1 MRGGGNPFS
10 LARKKG
16 FPPPSRSPLPPQN
29 ALFSPR
35 QPPDAR
41 EYPMSHEQ
49 NECHCTPRLRFP
61 EFANSA
67 WYQKKIGDVCRL
79 QAGSFISA
87 SSLKKECSNKL
98 YPCYGGNGL
107 RGFVDTF
114 NCDGEFPLIGRQGEL
129 CGNVKF
135 VCGRFYATEHAV
147 IVNVA
152 IENCIKFIYYLL
164 IYTNLNRFSVG
175 QAQPGLAVTSLN
187 KIVIVIPQLKE
198 QQKIAD
204 CLTSLDD
211 LITAHEQKRDALKQH
226 KKGLMQRLFPAEGET
241 TPRWRFPEFREAGE
255 WEMKKLNDCCRIIT
269 GGTPSRKNPS
279 YWNGKIPWISSR
291 HISDIHTVES
301 CEYITEKGIKYSS
314 TKVIPKD
321 SIILV
326 SRVSVGKYAKT
337 VCDTA
342 INQDITALLPYSINC
357 NFLFFYVDII
367 AKMIKNSAAGTGV
380 VGVSQDF
387 FDNIVINAPTL
398 PEQQK
403 IADCLSSLDE
413 RIAAQEA
420 KIAALRE
427 HKKGLMQQLFPRA
440 L

>member
-1 MRGGGNPFS
+1 
-10 LARKKG
+10 
-16 FPPPSRSPLPPQN
+16 
-29 ALFSPR
+29 
-35 QPPDAR
+35 
-41 EYPMSHEQ
+41 MSHEQ

-211 LITAHEQKRDALKQH
+211 LITAHEQKRDALTQH

-255 WEMKKLNDCCRIIT
+255 WTTYCLKEVADVLSGYGFPDKYQGNSM
-269 GGTPSRKNPS
+269 GTYPFYKV
-279 YWNGKIPWISSR
+279 
-291 HISDIHTVES
+291 SDIS
-301 CEYITEKGIKYSS
+301 AAQKKGMYIS
-314 TKVIPKD
+314 
-321 SIILV
+321 
-326 SRVSVGKYAKT
+326 A
-337 VCDTA
+337 
-342 INQDITALLPYSINC
+342 SIN
-357 NFLFFYVDII
+357 YVDKKIVDII
-367 AKMIKNSAAGTGV
+367 KAKLIPRHTIIFARIGEAIRLNRRSITTRSCVIDNNVAGIKAKDKIVFYLFLYYISCLINMEEYAGGV
-380 VGVSQDF
+380 VPA
-387 FDNIVINAPTL
+387 INKASLESIPVKIPTL

-427 HKKGLMQQLFPRA
+427 HKKGLMQQLFPQ
-440 L
+440 

>member
-1 MRGGGNPFS
+1 
-10 LARKKG
+10 
-16 FPPPSRSPLPPQN
+16 
-29 ALFSPR
+29 
-35 QPPDAR
+35 
-41 EYPMSHEQ
+41 MSHEQ
-49 NECHCTPRLRFP
+49 KEHDCTPRLRFP
-61 EFANSA
+61 EFERLFWKNGVLSKFIFIISPE
-67 WYQKKIGDVCRL
+67 YKLSQEKYLPMGNIPIIDQSKKY
-79 QAGSFISA
+79 ISGYTND
-87 SSLKKECSNKL
+87 KKCIVSTIN
-98 YPCYGGNGL
+98 
-107 RGFVDTF
+107 
-114 NCDGEFPLIGRQGEL
+114 PLIVFGDHT
-129 CGNVKF
+129 CIVKL
-135 VCGRFYATEHAV
+135 
-147 IVNVA
+147 
-152 IENCIKFIYYLL
+152 IKFPFAQGADGIKIFYGNKEILTEYIYFFINCKPVIMEEYKRHFSILKSKIIYYPE
-164 IYTNLNRFSVG
+164 S
-175 QAQPGLAVTSLN
+175 
-187 KIVIVIPQLKE
+187 KIE

-211 LITAHEQKRDALKQH
+211 LITAHEQKRDALTQH